1 MSGTRLFPSGN
12 GRNYPVTGIGLRTHP
27 TLESTRTMAT
37 WVGENKK
44 SEQDM
49 VNLHQQLQKE
59 ADQIVKWKAA
69 MEVHTKNLEQQLEEA
84 QGVMEVHRHKLK
96 ELQLHS
102 EHLSQSLINERQ
114 ERELHLDK
122 VTHTRQMYLTLKDQ
136 HEHLSESVSHFQH
149 IRNEYSAEQQSHI
162 SQLRELNENCSAYVS
177 QLEHLNA
184 QREENMCIMENLK
197 EEYNVK
203 MTSKKVELLE
213 LEEKVAKKRE
223 EYQSVAKRLGS
234 TEAELAAV
242 LHQNTELT
250 SHLED
255 AERELQRARE
265 DFREA
270 IDSLTSMAEKVEME
284 LRLEGERLKES
295 QKEFHEAAEQ
305 ILLLKK
311 GNDRLEGANS
321 ELSDKVTALLSRK
334 QELEEESVQL
344 SNAIALLEATHA
356 DLLLQV
362 GQAQA
367 RVSELSSQLADLEI
381 MCRDLEVDRVEALR
395 ELDSCNLSKTA
406 EAERFQKLESQV
418 TTLKKEMLI
427 QQQSQAELREE
438 EAIKE
443 KLIHE
448 LEILTKQQDED
459 LMKMKE
465 RLNQLQTK
473 ASDAENSKIQVDD
486 QLTVLQSDSNKLS
499 VELQLKKQ
507 EYKGLLKET
516 KNVKFQVKNLE
527 KEVKLKVKKDLK
539 ENKANKKMEE
549 RIASLESEQE
559 AKIQETKTWQQT
571 VYEQEKQLE
580 EKEHAVEV
588 CQDKMKES
596 VNEKQQLSSLIKSS
610 DEDLATLRTEM
621 QREQD
626 DLRAEVISKE
636 ATLKE
641 SVETHTLVISKMQE
655 ELKQAQRSEEIAQ
668 LKQQHQVELENL
680 RNLEKEALSEETS
693 AKAESETATKETQR
707 TKLECDGKVKEM
719 MSLLEKYNSD
729 KDISLKENKEQR
741 EARQA
746 QVAELTLEKA
756 VLQKEVEVLKAEVM
770 KAREKSTPVKM
781 LEEFS
786 LKTSISPCKN
796 NFVEPLV
803 PKTPRTPRVAQSQ
816 DSHLLSKS
824 PLLTKP
830 PETKNEGFKVTSILK
845 LDGRMKRTLL
855 PPKQQK
861 HVIFKIPSLQ
871 SNSVDSSSDAMA
883 LEVTD
888 SDDGFEI
895 KRSAPARAT
904 KIPKANIAPFTHTT
918 STDKD
923 TSATSVGEKKTDPF
937 HFFLHAGGK
946 VHGKRKKDRKG
957 LYQRKKLREESTIDP
972 KASTRHNPCLKT

>member
-1 MSGTRLFPSGN
+1 MSVTRLLPSGS
-12 GRNYPVTGIGLRTHP
+12 GRNHPVTGIGLRTHP
-27 TLESTRTMAT
+27 TLESTRIMAVG
-37 WVGENKK
+37 VGEDKK
-44 SEQDM
+44 SEQGM

-84 QGVMEVHRHKLK
+84 RGVMEDHRHKLK

-102 EHLSQSLINERQ
+102 EHLSQALINERQ

-136 HEHLSESVSHFQH
+136 HEHLSETVSHFQE

-162 SQLRELNENCSAYVS
+162 SQLGDLNENCSAYVS
-177 QLEHLNA
+177 QLENLNA
-184 QREENMCIMENLK
+184 QREENMCIMESLK

-213 LEEKVAKKRE
+213 LEEKVVMKRE

-234 TEAELAAV
+234 IEAELAAV

-250 SHLED
+250 SHVED
-255 AERELQRARE
+255 AERELLRARE
-265 DFREA
+265 DLREA

-284 LRLEGERLKES
+284 LRLEGVRLKES

-305 ILLLKK
+305 ILFLKK

-344 SNAIALLEATHA
+344 SNALALLEANHA

-381 MCRDLEVDRVEALR
+381 TCRDLEVNRVEALR
-395 ELDSCNLSKTA
+395 ELDGCKLSKTA

-418 TTLKKEMLI
+418 TTLKEEILI
-427 QQQSQAELREE
+427 QQQSQAELREA
-438 EAIKE
+438 EAINE

-448 LEILTKQQDED
+448 LEILTKQQDKD

-465 RLNQLQTK
+465 RLNQLHTN
-473 ASDAENSKIQVDD
+473 ASDAENCKIQVDD
-486 QLTVLQSDSNKLS
+486 QLKALQSDSNKLS

-516 KNVKFQVKNLE
+516 KNVKSQVKKLE
-527 KEVKLKVKKDLK
+527 KEVKLKVKKDLN

-549 RIASLESEQE
+549 TIASLESELE
-559 AKIQETKTWQQT
+559 AKIQETKTWPQNA
-571 VYEQEKQLE
+571 YEQEKQLE
-580 EKEHAVEV
+580 EKKHAVEV

-596 VNEKQQLSSLIKSS
+596 VNENQQLSSLIKSS
-610 DEDLATLRTEM
+610 DEDLATLRAEM

-641 SVETHTLVISKMQE
+641 SVEMHTLMISKLQE

-668 LKQQHQVELENL
+668 LNQQHQVELENL
-680 RNLEKEALSEETS
+680 RNLEKETLSEKTL
-693 AKAESETATKETQR
+693 AKSELETATKETQR

-770 KAREKSTPVKM
+770 EAREKPTPVKM

-796 NFVEPLV
+796 TFVEPLV
-803 PKTPRTPRVAQSQ
+803 PKTPRTPCVAQSQ
-816 DSHLLSKS
+816 DSHLSKS

-923 TSATSVGEKKTDPF
+923 ASVTSVREKKTDRF

-957 LYQRKKLREESTIDP
+957 LHQRKKLREESTIDP